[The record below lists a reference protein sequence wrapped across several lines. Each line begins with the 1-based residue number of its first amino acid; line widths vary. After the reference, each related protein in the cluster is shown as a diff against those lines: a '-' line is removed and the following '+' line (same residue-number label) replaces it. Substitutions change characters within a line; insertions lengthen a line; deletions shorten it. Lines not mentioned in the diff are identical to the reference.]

1 MSFSHLYQWI
11 SLAALLTST
20 GVAVWR
26 GGWPER
32 LAGAAMILAW
42 FASGLFYKSHLW
54 FGPQTAVFL
63 VDLALMLVLL
73 FIALRS
79 DRWWPMWA
87 CGFHGLTLILML
99 ATLADTRISNR
110 AGYIAGNGV
119 FSYLTMAALFF
130 GALPRRRVAAPD
142 PAPSGLTP
150 RQG

>member
-1 MSFSHLYQWI
+1 MIFLYQWA
-11 SLAALLTST
+11 SLAALLIST
-20 GVAVWR
+20 GVALWR

-32 LAGAAMILAW
+32 LAAAAMILAW
-42 FASGLFYKSHLW
+42 IASALLYKTRLW

-63 VDLALMLVLL
+63 VDLALLAVLL

-99 ATLADTRISNR
+99 ATLLDTRISNR
-110 AGYIAGNGV
+110 AGYIAGGGV

-130 GALPRRRVAAPD
+130 GALPRRRALSPDAASP
-142 PAPSGLTP
+142 LT
-150 RQG
+150 